1 MSASLSRG
9 GSWFAMSPTMK
20 LIEQNAS
27 LKLGLVDELIELYRV
42 ITTRGTVE
50 RSAQFEHIVNF
61 SAYAREGWIAE
72 KAAGLRSGSKVLDV
86 GAGECPY
93 RKWFSHCEY
102 KTQDLSQ
109 YHGTTTSSE
118 VERWNYGQIDYVC
131 DSNKIPVPDETF
143 DVALCTEV
151 LEHVPKPIDT
161 LRELSRILTRGGRLF
176 LTAPLG
182 SGLHQQPFH
191 FYGGYTPYFYE
202 KFLVDC
208 GLEIV
213 ELRPIGGLLKHVGQ
227 EAYRAGRMIAAKA
240 PHKLSLLT
248 RLILLY
254 WLPRRLARLEEEVSV
269 EEFTV
274 GYLVEARKIG

>member
-1 MSASLSRG
+1 
-9 GSWFAMSPTMK
+9 MSPPLK
-20 LIEQNAS
+20 WNEHNAS
-27 LKLGLVDELIELYRV
+27 RNPGLLDEIVEFYRV
-42 ITTRGTVE
+42 ITTRGAVE
-50 RSAQFEHIVNF
+50 RSAYLEHIVNF
-61 SAYAREGWIAE
+61 SAYAREGWIVE
-72 KAAGLRSGSKVLDV
+72 KAGTLRDGSKVLDV

-109 YHGTTTSSE
+109 YHGTATSSE

-131 DSNKIPVPDETF
+131 DSNAIPVPDGSF
-143 DVALCTEV
+143 DAILCTEM
-151 LEHVPKPIDT
+151 LEHVPEPIDT
-161 LRELSRILTRGGRLF
+161 LRELSRILVRGGRLF

-191 FYGGYTPYFYE
+191 FYGGYTPHFYK
-202 KFLVDC
+202 KFLADRS
-208 GLEIV
+208 LEIV

-227 EAYRAGRMIAAKA
+227 EAYRAGRMIASKA

-248 RLILLY
+248 RFILMY

-274 GYLVEARKIG
+274 GYLIEARKAG

>member
-1 MSASLSRG
+1 MIDWS
-9 GSWFAMSPTMK
+9 AMSPPMK
-20 LIEQNAS
+20 LIEKNAS
-27 LKLGLVDELIELYRV
+27 HRPGLVDEIIELFRV
-42 ITTRGTVE
+42 MSTRGAAE
-50 RSAQFEHIVNF
+50 RSDHMEKIVNF
-61 SAYAREGWIAE
+61 SAYEREAWIAE
-72 KAAGLRSGSKVLDV
+72 KAATLCRGSKVLDV

-102 KTQDLSQ
+102 LTQDLAQ
-109 YHGTTTSSE
+109 YRGTITGSE
-118 VERWNYGQIDYVC
+118 FERWRYGQIDYVC
-131 DSNKIPVPDETF
+131 DSNKIPVPDGSF

-161 LRELSRILTRGGRLF
+161 LRELSRILVRGGRLF

-191 FYGGYTPYFYE
+191 FYGGYTPHFYG
-202 KFLVDC
+202 KFLVEC

-213 ELRPIGGLLKHVGQ
+213 EMRPIGGLLKHVGQ

-248 RLILLY
+248 RFILMF
-254 WLPRRLARLEEEVSV
+254 WLPRRLALLEEEVTV
-269 EEFTV
+269 EEFTI
-274 GYLVEARKIG
+274 GYLVEAKKVG

>member
-1 MSASLSRG
+1 
-9 GSWFAMSPTMK
+9 MK

-42 ITTRGTVE
+42 ITTRGATE

-131 DSNKIPVPDETF
+131 DSNKIPVPDESF

-202 KFLVDC
+202 KF
-208 GLEIV
+208 
-213 ELRPIGGLLKHVGQ
+213 
-227 EAYRAGRMIAAKA
+227 
-240 PHKLSLLT
+240 
-248 RLILLY
+248 
-254 WLPRRLARLEEEVSV
+254 
-269 EEFTV
+269 
-274 GYLVEARKIG
+274 

>member
-1 MSASLSRG
+1 MR
-9 GSWFAMSPTMK
+9 PTMK
-20 LIEQNAS
+20 LIEQNTS
-27 LKLGLVDELIELYRV
+27 WTPGLVDEIIDLYRV
-42 ITTRGTVE
+42 ITTRGAAE
-50 RSAQFEHIVNF
+50 RSAHLEHIVNF
-61 SAYAREGWIAE
+61 SAYAREGWITE
-72 KAAGLRSGSKVLDV
+72 KAAALRCGSKVLDV

-93 RKWFSHCEY
+93 RDRFSHCEY
-102 KTQDLSQ
+102 KTQDFAQ
-109 YHGTTTSSE
+109 YGGSPTSSE

-131 DSNKIPVPDETF
+131 DSNKIPVSDGTF
-143 DVALCTEV
+143 DVVLCTEV

-161 LRELSRILTRGGRLF
+161 LKELSRILVRGGRLF

-191 FYGGYTPYFYE
+191 FYGGYTPHFYE
-202 KFLVDC
+202 TFLVNC
-208 GLEIV
+208 GLEII
-213 ELRPIGGLLKHVGQ
+213 EMRPIGGLLKHVGQ

-274 GYLVEARKIG
+274 GYLVEARKIR